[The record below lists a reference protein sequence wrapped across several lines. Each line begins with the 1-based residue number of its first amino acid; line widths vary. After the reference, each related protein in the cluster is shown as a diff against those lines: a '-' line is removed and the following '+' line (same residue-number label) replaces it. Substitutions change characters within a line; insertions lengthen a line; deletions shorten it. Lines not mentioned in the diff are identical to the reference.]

1 MQFIRTLLN
10 LLVDLIV
17 LAYVPAWTGALHN
30 VSASVFYHCAPF
42 ATGATR

>member
-10 LLVDLIV
+10 LFVDLIV
-17 LAYVPAWTGALHN
+17 LADVPAWTGALHN
-30 VSASVFYHCAPF
+30 VSASARHHCAPF